1 MKNKQAITINNP
13 QALHR
18 VMRNAYGFAF
28 CFGLTDDLR
37 HTPVPQKNSG
47 PIRSAESHQSGFTLV
62 ELLVVISIL
71 ALFYGL
77 IVANFSVWRGPQY
90 VKVAANELAT
100 NINKLHSYSL
110 SARSLNGTPANYYIV
125 QFNTGATNTTYPI
138 QAISATTPNPTF
150 VNPVETIR
158 FPGLVYVQELDYT
171 DQSNTLTKPAC
182 VQVIFALPYG
192 RTYIDPA
199 CSFNAGSTSKLLGE
213 LDNLANTKL
222 SIILGRPGIP
232 NTKTVTVDAATGR
245 VQIQ

>member
-1 MKNKQAITINNP
+1 MKNKQIITTHNLQTI
-13 QALHR
+13 HR
-18 VMRNAYGFAF
+18 TMLNA
-28 CFGLTDDLR
+28 FGLALCVR
-37 HTPVPQKNSG
+37 LVGKLGYIRAPQKASRAV
-47 PIRSAESHQSGFTLV
+47 RSPESYQTGFTLV

-110 SARSLNGTPANYYIV
+110 SARSIDGTPANYYIV
-125 QFNTGATNTTYPI
+125 QFNTGAANTTYPV

-171 DQSNTLTKPAC
+171 NQSNTVTKPAC
-182 VQVIFALPYG
+182 VQVVFALPYG

-213 LDNLANTKL
+213 LDSLANTKL
-222 SIILGRPGIP
+222 SIILGRPGIS

-245 VQIQ
+245 VEIQ